1 MKKIKEVTRLEK
13 TFILYV
19 RACIKMNIDFIL
31 RQLNFYCAISDRH
44 FRLLCDSMKWDVE
57 SDFGD
62 LGYG

>member
-1 MKKIKEVTRLEK
+1 LEK